1 MSVAAYIPVR
11 LQSSRLPKK
20 AILKI
25 GNKTMVE
32 HVYENTLK
40 SEIIKYVFVATCDLE
55 ICNLMRERGANVIM
69 TSRKHKRATDR
80 VYEAYKKTDQRIKK
94 KIKKIVMVQ
103 GDDPMLTPQMIE
115 TVVKSNNN
123 HNQVTNIC
131 NNIKLSDAKDPN
143 RVKVVVNKKFDAV
156 YFSREPI
163 ANSKKNKKKS
173 FLKQGN
179 IFCFSPK
186 ILRKYCSLPQSK
198 LEIVESV
205 DMNRYLENDVRISMV
220 LTKYDTVNVDTYNDL
235 KKVRK
240 LMK

>member
-32 HVYENTLK
+32 HVFENTLK

-55 ICNLMRERGANVIM
+55 IYNLMRERGANVIM

-115 TVVKSNNN
+115 AVVKSNNN
-123 HNQVTNIC
+123 NNQVTNIC
-131 NNIKLSDAKDPN
+131 NNIKLIDAKDPN
-143 RVKVVVNKKFDAV
+143 RVKVVVNKKFEAV

-163 ANSKKNKKKS
+163 ANLKKNKKKF

-186 ILRKYCSLPQSK
+186 MLRKYCSLPQSK

-205 DMNRYLENDVRISMV
+205 DMNRYLENNVRISMV
-220 LTKYDTVNVDTYNDL
+220 LSKYDTVNVDTFNDL

>member
-1 MSVAAYIPVR
+1 
-11 LQSSRLPKK
+11 
-20 AILKI
+20 
-25 GNKTMVE
+25 
-32 HVYENTLK
+32 
-40 SEIIKYVFVATCDLE
+40 
-55 ICNLMRERGANVIM
+55 MRERGANVIM

-94 KIKKIVMVQ
+94 KIKKILMVQ

-131 NNIKLSDAKDPN
+131 NNIKLIDAKNPN
-143 RVKVVVNKKFDAV
+143 RVKVVVNKKFEAV

-163 ANSKKNKKKS
+163 ANSKKNKKKF

-186 ILRKYCSLPQSK
+186 MLRKYCSLPQSK

-220 LTKYDTVNVDTYNDL
+220 LSKYDTVNVDTYNDL

>member
-32 HVYENTLK
+32 HVFENTLK
-40 SEIIKYVFVATCDLE
+40 SKIIKHVFVATCDLE
-55 ICNLMRERGANVIM
+55 IYNLMRERGANVIM

-80 VYEAYKKTDQRIKK
+80 VYEAYIKTNSKIKK

-103 GDDPMLTPQMIE
+103 GDDPMLTPKMIE
-115 TVVKSNNN
+115 AVVKSNNN
-123 HNQVTNIC
+123 HNQITNIC

-143 RVKVVVNKKFDAV
+143 RVKVVVNNKFDAI

-163 ANSKKNKKKS
+163 SYKKKKKEK
-173 FLKQGN
+173 FYLKQGN

-186 ILRKYCSLPQSK
+186 VLRKYCSLPQSK

-205 DMNRYLENDVRISMV
+205 DMNRYLENDIRISMV
-220 LTKYDTVNVDTYNDL
+220 LSKHDTVNVDTYNDL
-235 KKVRK
+235 KIVRK